1 MKFNSDE
8 HLLLNKALEICIM
21 IIVVRAVS
29 YESNNC
35 YPQIFLDKCSYKF

>member
-8 HLLLNKALEICIM
+8 HLLLNKTLEICIM

-29 YESNNC
+29 YESNN
-35 YPQIFLDKCSYKF
+35 YDPQVFLNKCSYKF